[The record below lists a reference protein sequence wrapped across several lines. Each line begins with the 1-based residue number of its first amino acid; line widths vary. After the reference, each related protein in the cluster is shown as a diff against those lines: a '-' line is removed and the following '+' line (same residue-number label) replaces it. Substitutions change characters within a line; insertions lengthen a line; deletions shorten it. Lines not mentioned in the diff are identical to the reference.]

1 MIPPPDEITFALKS
15 PPDRRRSGTQPS
27 SRQTIGPP
35 LARITRLMALAIRL
49 DDLLRNRADLDC
61 AALAKAGSI
70 SRTRLSQILN
80 LVLLAPDIQEQL
92 LWLPATTKGRDAI
105 TEKQI
110 RRLAGLHNWQQQ
122 RQAFERLRDTV
133 NTNKVAAVAK
143 FAAVAT
149 CGGTSGRPEAVA

>member
-1 MIPPPDEITFALKS
+1 MIAPPDEITFALKS
-15 PPDRRRSGTQPS
+15 PPDRRRSGTQPC

-80 LVLLAPDIQEQL
+80 LVHLAPDIQEQL

-122 RQAFERLRDTV
+122 LQAFERLRVTV
-133 NTNKVAAVAK
+133 NAKVAAVAK
-143 FAAVAT
+143 AAAVAT